1 MTIKFETNVLLVI
14 GGVVFI
20 VMTSYNQIHTTGL
33 FDVQSLV
40 KDGVSLWF
48 MAQSL
53 IAHRSNLDG
62 TKIVVVDKTDE
73 KPMD

>member
-1 MTIKFETNVLLVI
+1 MTIKFETNVILVI

-20 VMTSYNQIHTTGL
+20 AMTSYNQIKTTGL
-33 FDVQSLV
+33 FDVQMLI
-40 KDGVSLWF
+40 KDGIGLWF

-62 TKIVVVDKTDE
+62 TKIEADKTDD

>member
-1 MTIKFETNVLLVI
+1 
-14 GGVVFI
+14 
-20 VMTSYNQIHTTGL
+20 MTSYNHIHTTGL

-53 IAHRSNLDG
+53 VAHRSNLDG
-62 TKIVVVDKTDE
+62 TKIGADKADE